1 MEGHSSEMKIVSLI
15 TLQNIKNYGSM
26 LQAFATQ
33 EILKANGFLV
43 KIVDY
48 TRKDALFWRHI
59 MAYSKNDNF
68 IIKLIKTIVLFPTEI
83 RYRLL
88 WRRFSKKHLD
98 CTQKK
103 YTCLTDL
110 KQNPPK
116 ADIYCVG
123 SDQVWNSA
131 WNGGFLGEFF
141 LEYAPENCPK
151 YALASSIALDNL
163 KDEEKQKTKEMLERF
178 SLISIR
184 ERTGLNLLNDMGIKN
199 VCEVL
204 DPTLT
209 VDESFWCKFESKRR
223 VVKKPYLLIYQLGK
237 NPSLDIWAKRIAKQ
251 KKLSIVRLCIRYDNF
266 TRLGKPVLLP
276 SFKKFLSLFHYCDCV
291 ITDSFHASCFSI
303 NFNKDFWCVLP
314 DDYSGRIKD
323 LLTKFELDNRI
334 LKDDD
339 ERLTPFNS
347 INYERVNYLLSRE
360 RELTYNFYKQIE
372 R

>member
-1 MEGHSSEMKIVSLI
+1 MDGHSKKALIVSLI

-33 EILKANGFLV
+33 EILKENGFAVEL
-43 KIVDY
+43 VDY

-59 MAYSKNDNF
+59 MAYSKNNNF
-68 IIKLIKTIVLFPTEI
+68 LTKMIKTIALVPTEI
-83 RYRLL
+83 RYRFL
-88 WRRFSKKHLD
+88 WRHFSKKYLD
-98 CTQKK
+98 HTQNK
-103 YTCLTDL
+103 YTCLKDL

-141 LEYAPENCPK
+141 LEYAPDNSPK

-163 KDEEKQKTKEMLERF
+163 KDEEKQKTKDMLQKF

-184 ERTGLNLLNDMGIKN
+184 ERTGLHLLNDMGIKN
-199 VCEVL
+199 VYEVL

-209 VDESFWCKFESKRR
+209 VDASFWCKFESKKRTI
-223 VVKKPYLLIYQLGK
+223 KKPYLLIYQLGK
-237 NPSLDIWAKRIAKQ
+237 NPSLDMWAKQIAKR
-251 KKLSIVRLCIRYDNF
+251 KNLSIVRLCIRYDNF
-266 TRLGKPVLLP
+266 VRIGKSILLP
-276 SFKKFLSLFHYCDCV
+276 SFGKFLSLFHYCDCV

-314 DDYSGRIKD
+314 NDYSGRIID
-323 LLTKFELDNRI
+323 LLKKFELSDRI
-334 LKDDD
+334 LKDEDGCFVSFD
-339 ERLTPFNS
+339 P
-347 INYERVNYLLSRE
+347 INYECVNYILSRE
-360 RELTYNFYKQIE
+360 RDKTYNFYKKIKQ
-372 R
+372 